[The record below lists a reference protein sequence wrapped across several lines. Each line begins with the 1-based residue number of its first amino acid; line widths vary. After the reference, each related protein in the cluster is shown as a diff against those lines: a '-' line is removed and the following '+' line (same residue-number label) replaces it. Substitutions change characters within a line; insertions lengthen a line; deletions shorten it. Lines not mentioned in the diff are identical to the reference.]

1 MKNTWSQIGVV
12 LVLAA
17 AVIGWQ
23 QVRINKLEA
32 ELKAA
37 LSATPPAKP
46 VEARPIGRV
55 MPRKPVGESKSNAT
69 AADPAKPAEGTASN
83 EVKPPPG
90 GAPMDAEKLREM
102 MKSPAMRGMMAQQM
116 KTMTASLYKPL
127 IEKFGFT
134 DEEREHFQQLIG
146 DSLLAQQD
154 LGLAMMG
161 AKTPEERAA
170 LQKQITQAG
179 EDLKGKIREFLN
191 DDNDYQAYVA
201 YQDSLPER
209 QQMMGLKP
217 MLEANST
224 PLTADQEEKLVDVM
238 HKARSTTLP
247 ADQWGDGRT
256 PGEAIFAD
264 DAVDRF
270 DRDWTRMSEAVLK
283 DSAGFLDEKQQ
294 KTLGEYQ
301 EQMRGM
307 QKMGIEMARNMFR
320 PPAAGK

>member
-1 MKNTWSQIGVV
+1 MKNTLSQVGVV
-12 LVLAA
+12 LVVAA
-17 AVIGWQ
+17 LVIGWQ
-23 QVRINKLEA
+23 QVRIHKLEE
-32 ELKAA
+32 ELKTA
-37 LSATPPAKP
+37 LSAPPPAKA

-55 MPRKPVGESKSNAT
+55 MPRKPANEGKSNVT
-69 AADPAKPAEGTASN
+69 AAEQAKPAAGAPSN
-83 EVKPPPG
+83 EVVQPPAAG
-90 GAPMDAEKLREM
+90 GMDAEKLREM
-102 MKSPAMRGMMAQQM
+102 MKSPAMRSMMAQQM

-127 IEKFGFT
+127 IEKFGLT

-170 LQKQITQAG
+170 IQKQITQAG

-191 DDNDYQAYVA
+191 DEGDYQAYVA

-224 PLTADQEEKLVDVM
+224 PLTAEQEEKLVDVM

-247 ADQWGDGRT
+247 TEQWGDGRT
-256 PGEAIFAD
+256 PGEAIFSD
-264 DAVDRF
+264 DAVERF

-283 DSAGFLDEKQQ
+283 DSSEFLDEKQQ

-301 EQMRGM
+301 DQMRGM
-307 QKMGIEMARNMFR
+307 QKMGIEMARTMFR